1 MSKQNKR
8 AKIVVWQLIL
18 WPDEN
23 GLLILPTRTDALLTD
38 PAIGPRR
45 GRSALSSSRSAL
57 LQRVLRGKTS
67 RVQSWLSS
75 SSWRSLSSRIGL
87 SFNMATD
94 HYFVTW
100 MTAHLNEAE
109 FEALSLVQ
117 VLSDAQKDLGL
128 NSETILRL
136 LIKHTSA
143 NAEFCSDGVLI
154 TLRGWDDIA
163 SQKKASAL

>member
-8 AKIVVWQLIL
+8 AKIVAWQIAL
-18 WPDEN
+18 WPDKD
-23 GLLILPTRTDALLTD
+23 GLLIIPARAVALLTD
-38 PAIGPRR
+38 PDIGPRR
-45 GRSALSSSRSAL
+45 ERSALSSSRSAL

-75 SSWRSLSSRIGL
+75 SSWRLLSSRIGL

-117 VLSDAQKDLGL
+117 VISDAEMDLGL

-136 LIKHTSA
+136 LIKHTSV
-143 NAEFCSDGVLI
+143 NAEFCSDGVLL
-154 TLRGWDDIA
+154 TLR
-163 SQKKASAL
+163 

>member
-8 AKIVVWQLIL
+8 AKIVAWQIAL
-18 WPDEN
+18 WPDKD
-23 GLLILPTRTDALLTD
+23 GLLIIPARAVALLTD
-38 PAIGPRR
+38 PDIGPRR

-117 VLSDAQKDLGL
+117 VISDAEMDLGL

-136 LIKHTSA
+136 LIKHTSV
-143 NAEFCSDGVLI
+143 NAEFCSDGVLL
-154 TLRGWDDIA
+154 TLR
-163 SQKKASAL
+163 